1 MLINGLIW
9 DSFEWKA
16 TLVDDMH
23 TRLVHHRAR
32 IAPHPTRRGFGLH
45 RQILGGLKFF
55 LIDSACR
62 ASLRRIGGGEFGH
75 LGIAVAPMVSAS
87 RSLTIGFSI

>member
-1 MLINGLIW
+1 M
-9 DSFEWKA
+9 A
-16 TLVDDMH
+16 Y
-23 TRLVHHRAR
+23 
-32 IAPHPTRRGFGLH
+32 IAKYWE
-45 RQILGGLKFF
+45 GLKFF

-62 ASLRRIGGGEFGH
+62 ASPRRIGGGEFGH